1 MNSGNFDKPNWT
13 LSDLDRKIIGDYDDD
28 NKE

>member
-1 MNSGNFDKPNWT
+1 MNSGNFDKPNWM
-13 LSDLDRKIIGDYDDD
+13 LSDLDRKIIGDYDD